1 MSKKLVAPI
10 FALSLAVLPLVGCE
24 DSPLENNADFAAAST
39 DIPAPTESRMDL
51 PSIVEIA
58 IGATPGEFNTL
69 VAAVVAADL
78 VETLDGMRQFTVFAP
93 TDAAFA
99 DLGLNPGNIGDLDKA
114 TLTNILLYHVVPGS
128 RLSQSVVTARQL
140 RTMNKDFVRVNGTQ
154 LKANNSMA
162 NIVAAD
168 IKARNGVVHV
178 IDAVLLP

>member
-1 MSKKLVAPI
+1 MSQKLISSI
-10 FALSLAVLPLVGCE
+10 FALSIAVLPLVGCE
-24 DSPLENNADFAAAST
+24 DSPLENNADIAAAST
-39 DIPAPTESRMDL
+39 DIPAPTESRMAL

-58 IGATPGEFNTL
+58 LGNENFETL

-78 VETLDGMRQFTVFAP
+78 VETLNGNRQFTVFAP
-93 TDAAFA
+93 TDDAFA
-99 DLGLNPGNIGDLDKA
+99 ALGLYPDNIGSLDKA

-128 RLSQSVVTARQL
+128 RPSQSVVTARQL
-140 RTMNKDFVRVNGTQ
+140 RTMNKDFLKVNGTQ

-168 IKARNGVVHV
+168 IKARNGVVHG

>member
-1 MSKKLVAPI
+1 MRKNLISPV
-10 FALSLAVLPLVGCE
+10 FALSIAVLPLMGCE
-24 DSPLENNADFAAAST
+24 DSPLENNADIAAASS
-39 DIPAPTESRMDL
+39 DIPAPAESRMDL

-78 VETLDGMRQFTVFAP
+78 VDVLNGKRQFTVFAP

-99 DLGLNPGNIGDLDKA
+99 ELGLNPGNIGDLDKA
-114 TLTNILLYHVVPGS
+114 ALTNILLYHVVPGS

-140 RTMNKDFVRVNGTQ
+140 RTVNKDFLKVNGTE
-154 LKANNSMA
+154 LTANNSTA

-168 IKARNGVVHV
+168 IKARNGVIHV